1 MNQPRIADVIAHK
14 LETMILEGI
23 LKPGEK
29 LPPERKLAKKF
40 EVSRPTLRE
49 AIKKLTAKHLLR
61 TRQGGGNYVSESLAP
76 SLTEPLLEIFHE
88 RPDTRFDV
96 LEARHALEGMAA
108 YYAALRHTEV
118 DKQII
123 QERYNTMLEMHG
135 GTDPRE
141 EAKADTE
148 FHMAIAEA
156 ADNVVL
162 LHVMRG
168 LFTLLLDSIYFSH
181 DKLYTKPGVFE
192 KLKQQHHALLT
203 GVVEGQ
209 PDQARQ
215 AVHDHLVFVEET
227 LREIDKEEERKER
240 ALRRL
245 TPFAK

>member
-1 MNQPRIADVIAHK
+1 MNQPRIADVIARK
-14 LETMILEGI
+14 LEIMILEGT

-29 LPPERKLAKKF
+29 LPPERKLAQQF

-49 AIKKLTAKHLLR
+49 AIKILIAKNLLKA
-61 TRQGGGNYVSESLAP
+61 RQGGGNYVSESLAP
-76 SLTEPLLEIFHE
+76 SLTDPLLEIFHE

-96 LEARHALEGMAA
+96 LEARHALEGTAA
-108 YYAALRHTEV
+108 YYAALRRTEV

-123 QERYNTMLEMHG
+123 QERYNTMLKMHG
-135 GTDPRE
+135 GSDPRE

-148 FHMAIAEA
+148 FHIAIAEA

-227 LREIDKEEERKER
+227 LRKIDKEEERKER

-245 TPFAK
+245 VPFAK

>member
-1 MNQPRIADVIAHK
+1 MNQPRIADVIAQK

-29 LPPERKLAKKF
+29 LPPERKLAEKL

-49 AIKKLTAKHLLR
+49 AIKKLATKRLLR
-61 TRQGGGNYVSESLAP
+61 SRQGGGNYVSESLAP
-76 SLTEPLLEIFHE
+76 SMTDPLSEVFRK
-88 RPDTRFDV
+88 RPETRFDV
-96 LEARHALEGMAA
+96 LEVRHALEGLAA
-108 YYAALRHTEV
+108 YYAALRCTEA
-118 DKQII
+118 DKQNI

-135 GTDPRE
+135 GSDPHA
-141 EAKADTE
+141 EAKTDTE

-168 LFTLLLDSIYFSH
+168 LFTLLLDSISFSH
-181 DKLYTKPGVFE
+181 DKLYTKSGVFE
-192 KLKQQHHALLT
+192 KLKNQHHALMTAVLD
-203 GVVEGQ
+203 GE
-209 PDQARQ
+209 PDEARQ
-215 AVHDHLVFVEET
+215 AAHDHLVYIEKT
-227 LREIDKEEERKER
+227 LQEIDKEEARKER